1 MIYNLAYTYKFQLK
15 TTLASKASDRKND
28 IYQYSKKIF
37 SKHQNKG
44 EFKNL
49 DESEVLNS
57 YLSGLITSAAF
68 ATSLTFFEILRFYT
82 DF

>member
-1 MIYNLAYTYKFQLK
+1 MILPP
-15 TTLASKASDRKND
+15 KN
-28 IYQYSKKIF
+28 IF